1 MDKKRSSTAVVTEG
15 QAQAAL
21 RRGAVRALGKDE
33 ESVLRMRLGA
43 SLPRSAP
50 LVRVETLSDAD
61 IEVLSYEIEAYLALR
76 ERGLAPRRRASAAAE
91 PAVRP
96 AARTVT
102 PSALPGKKAKIL
114 SALKRK
120 R

>member
-1 MDKKRSSTAVVTEG
+1 MEKKRSATAVVTEG

-21 RRGAVRALGKDE
+21 RKGALRALDKTE

-43 SLPRSAP
+43 SLPGAAP
-50 LVRVETLSDAD
+50 LTRVELLSDAQ
-61 IEVLSYEIEAYLALR
+61 IELLSYEIEAYLELR
-76 ERGLAPRRRASAAAE
+76 ARGLAPRRRARAAAA
-91 PAVRP
+91 PAKAPPRTVAP
-96 AARTVT
+96 AAVPER
-102 PSALPGKKAKIL
+102 KAKIL

>member
-1 MDKKRSSTAVVTEG
+1 MDKKRSSMAVITEG

-21 RRGAVRALGKDE
+21 RRGALRKLDKEE

-43 SLPRSAP
+43 SLPRTAP
-50 LVRVETLSDAD
+50 LTRVETLSDAD
-61 IEVLSYEIEAYLALR
+61 IELLSYEIEAYLVLR
-76 ERGLAPRRRASAAAE
+76 ERGLAPRRRASVAAE
-91 PAVRP
+91 PV
-96 AARTVT
+96 ARTVA
-102 PSALPGKKAKIL
+102 PSAVPAKKAKIL

>member
-1 MDKKRSSTAVVTEG
+1 MDKKRSSTAVVTEA

-21 RRGAVRALGKDE
+21 RRGSLRGLEKAE

-50 LVRVETLSDAD
+50 LARVETLSDAE
-61 IEVLSYEIEAYLALR
+61 IELLSFEIEAWLKLR
-76 ERGLAPRRRASAAAE
+76 ERGLAPRRAAA
-91 PAVRP
+91 P
-96 AARTVT
+96 AAARVRTVA
-102 PSALPGKKAKIL
+102 PSAEQGRKAKIL

-120 R
+120 Q

>member
-1 MDKKRSSTAVVTEG
+1 MDKKRSSTAVVTEA

-21 RRGAVRALGKDE
+21 RRGSLLGLEKAE

-50 LVRVETLSDAD
+50 LARVEALSDAE
-61 IEVLSYEIEAYLALR
+61 IELLSYEIEAWLKLR
-76 ERGLAPRRRASAAAE
+76 DRGLAPRRAAAVAG
-91 PAVRP
+91 PATERV
-96 AARTVT
+96 RTVA
-102 PSALPGKKAKIL
+102 PSAEQGRKAKIL